1 MANMTA
7 AQFTELDESMRVLSG
22 NLDQMFLVIMGCCI
36 FFMQTGFAF
45 LEAGSVRSKNT
56 TNILIKNF
64 LDVFIG
70 AVAYWLVGYAFAF
83 GADSNGFIGHKYF
96 ALADLPIDKYSHW
109 FFHFVF
115 AATAAT
121 IVSGAMAER
130 TEFKA
135 YLMYSV
141 FLTGFVY
148 PTVTHWAWDENGW
161 LYAGLE
167 YTTDNVTMAVT
178 YQDFAGSGVVH
189 VVGGTVALV
198 GAAVVGPRI
207 EKFVNG
213 VPVLISGHT
222 VPKVALGGFI
232 LFFGFLAFN
241 GGSQAAI
248 SSAGDAD
255 IVALAIVN
263 TILGGAAGALT
274 AMIIKRLGFAEKYWS
289 LLFTINGGLTG
300 MVALCA
306 GCNVVH
312 PYAAFV
318 IGIIAGMAYVCW
330 STVILRVKIDDP
342 LDAVAVHLG
351 GGIWGVLSV
360 PIFNKESGIFYARD
374 EHSFRLLGWN
384 LLGVTV
390 IMAWSAILAI
400 VLFIT
405 LRITKQLR
413 VSEEIELKGLDIPK
427 HGEPAYPPA
436 SYGDGWG
443 STTQLNLSYLV
454 PIHNGHPL
462 RSPAPVQNGHSNGN
476 HVTIQN
482 GQNGQPRLNHSPVQN
497 SHPNTTASQENGIHN
512 SGLVSVEE
520 QGQETETAF

>member
-1 MANMTA
+1 
-7 AQFTELDESMRVLSG
+7 
-22 NLDQMFLVIMGCCI
+22 
-36 FFMQTGFAF
+36 MQTGFAF

-83 GADSNGFIGHKYF
+83 GPESNGFIGHNYF
-96 ALADLPIDKYSHW
+96 ALADLPADKYSHW

-135 YLMYSV
+135 YLVYSV
-141 FLTGFVY
+141 FLTGELCV
-148 PTVTHWAWDENGW
+148 PNSHSLGMDENGW

-167 YTTDNVTMAVT
+167 YKLGNETLTVT

-189 VVGGTVALV
+189 VVGGAVALV

-207 EKFVNG
+207 GKFVNG
-213 VPVLISGHT
+213 VPVVISGHT
-222 VPKVALGGFI
+222 VP
-232 LFFGFLAFN
+232 
-241 GGSQAAI
+241 AAI
-248 SSAGDAD
+248 ASKGDGD
-255 IVALAIVN
+255 TVALAIVN
-263 TILGGAAGALT
+263 TILGGAAGAIT

-306 GCNVVH
+306 GCNAVH
-312 PYAAFV
+312 PYAAFA
-318 IGIIAGMAYVCW
+318 IGIIAGMAYVAW
-330 STVILRVKIDDP
+330 STVMLRVRIDDP

-360 PIFNKESGIFYARD
+360 PHLQQGIWNLLPSD
-374 EHSFRLLGWN
+374 EHSFRLFGWN

-390 IMAWSAILAI
+390 IMLWSIALAFI
-400 VLFIT
+400 LFIT
-405 LRITKQLR
+405 LRVAKQLR
-413 VSEEIELKGLDIPK
+413 VSEEIE
-427 HGEPAYPPA
+427 
-436 SYGDGWG
+436 
-443 STTQLNLSYLV
+443 
-454 PIHNGHPL
+454 
-462 RSPAPVQNGHSNGN
+462 
-476 HVTIQN
+476 
-482 GQNGQPRLNHSPVQN
+482 
-497 SHPNTTASQENGIHN
+497 
-512 SGLVSVEE
+512 
-520 QGQETETAF
+520 